1 MQEKRQ
7 YAWKAI
13 WPRLWK
19 GIFYALIAAAALVLS
34 ARSGQTA
41 DLVLAWGWTAF
52 TFCYICGQAYRYVRT
67 YYQMDDT
74 GVTVVRNGVAQR
86 AEYGELESAQYDK
99 NRMGL
104 ELVYRDGQ
112 RYLLY
117 EYTNL
122 SPLTYALDEHG
133 IRVEYKRF

>member
-1 MQEKRQ
+1 MQKKKQ

-34 ARSGQTA
+34 AQSQRTA
-41 DLVLAWGWTAF
+41 DYALAWSWTAF
-52 TFCYICGQAYRYVRT
+52 TLVYIGVQAHRYLRT

-74 GVTVVRNGVAQR
+74 GVTVVRNGIAQR
-86 AEYGELESAQYDK
+86 AEYTELESAQYDG

-104 ELVYRDGQ
+104 ELVYQDGQ
-112 RYLLY
+112 R
-117 EYTNL
+117 L
-122 SPLTYALDEHG
+122 SLIH
-133 IRVEYKRF
+133 I

>member
-1 MQEKRQ
+1 
-7 YAWKAI
+7 
-13 WPRLWK
+13 
-19 GIFYALIAAAALVLS
+19 
-34 ARSGQTA
+34 
-41 DLVLAWGWTAF
+41 
-52 TFCYICGQAYRYVRT
+52 
-67 YYQMDDT
+67 
-74 GVTVVRNGVAQR
+74 
-86 AEYGELESAQYDK
+86 
-99 NRMGL
+99 MGL